1 MFASQLPG
9 NAASFVSPVQPY
21 TYVYYNAV
29 DRNGNGIADL
39 NEIDFAAGVQGS
51 NNVDLTHPGS
61 ASTANRI
68 GDISAPRTNEFM
80 VGMDREVV
88 ANFGVAATFTYR
100 RMTNF
105 LWNPRNGVT
114 PASYTQSTTFTGTF
128 PNVGTV
134 SVPIYAA
141 SGALPGYHAE
151 NRPDYYQRYL
161 GLELS
166 ATKRLADKWMARFG
180 FATTSYNEYFP
191 TRESYLDPTRTPFA
205 STSFQNQQRTG
216 PLVDGGPVA
225 TRSTGSGKSG
235 IYLVSPKYQFSANGL
250 YQAPWGIN
258 VGANFVYRQGYAQ
271 PFYRDRVASGDP
283 VLGNKEALL
292 VGQVDDFRLDNVGS
306 LDARVEKMF
315 KFSTT
320 NLALDLDV
328 FNLFNSATILQ
339 RQLNARVTTY
349 NSVLEVMNPRIAR
362 LGVRFTF

>member
-1 MFASQLPG
+1 LPDTPVQAVDNAYDFNNVTPRVGITYAVDTSRKTIARASYAMFASQLPG

-29 DRNGNGIADL
+29 DRNGNGVADL

-51 NNVDLTHPGS
+51 NNVDLSHPGQV
-61 ASTANRI
+61 STSNRV
-68 GDISAPRTNEFM
+68 GDISAPLTNEFM

-114 PASYTQSTTFTGTF
+114 PASYTQSTTFSGTF
-128 PNVGTV
+128 ANVGTV

-151 NRPDYYQRYL
+151 NRPDYYQRYM
-161 GLELS
+161 GFELS
-166 ATKRLADKWMARFG
+166 ATKRLANKWMGRFG

-191 TRESYLDPTRTPFA
+191 TRNSYLDPTRTPYA
-205 STSFQNQQRTG
+205 STSVQNLQRSG
-216 PLVDGGPVA
+216 PLVDGGPGS
-225 TRSTGSGKSG
+225 TRSTGSGKRG
-235 IYLVSPKYQFSANGL
+235 IYLISPKYQLSANGM
-250 YQAPWGIN
+250 YQAAWDIN
-258 VGANFVYRQGYAQ
+258 VGANFVFRQGYAQ

-306 LDARVEKMF
+306 LD
-315 KFSTT
+315 T
-320 NLALDLDV
+320 
-328 FNLFNSATILQ
+328 
-339 RQLNARVTTY
+339 
-349 NSVLEVMNPRIAR
+349 RI
-362 LGVRFTF
+362 